1 MTGIIGAMKIEI
13 EALNAQMEN
22 RQTRTVSGI
31 EFTSG
36 TLCGREVVTAV
47 CGIGKVFAAMCAQT
61 MILLYSPE
69 RIINTGVAGSLST
82 KLNIGDIAVSDF
94 VVEHDMDTSPLG
106 DPVGM
111 ISGIN
116 IVDIPADGELAD
128 KICAAAEGVGGIRCV
143 KGKIASGDCF
153 VNSAEKKKYISET
166 FGAIACEMEGAAIG
180 HVCYV
185 NKVPFCVIRAISD
198 AADGSSHMDYSKFT
212 ALAAKN
218 SAAVM
223 TELLSSGK

>member
-1 MTGIIGAMKIEI
+1 MTGIIGAKEIEI

-36 TLCGREVVTAV
+36 TLYGREVVTAV

-61 MILLYSPE
+61 MILLYSPD
-69 RIINTGVAGSLST
+69 RIVNTGVAGSLST
-82 KLNIGDIAVSDF
+82 SLNIGDIVVSDY
-94 VVEHDMDTSPLG
+94 VVEHGMDTSPLG

-111 ISGIN
+111 ISVIN
-116 IVDIPADGELAD
+116 IVDIPADGELAE
-128 KICAAAEGVGGIRCV
+128 KICAAAREVGNIICV

-153 VNSAEKKKYISET
+153 VNTAEKKEYISET
-166 FGAIACEMEGAAIG
+166 FGALACEMEGAAIG
-180 HVCYV
+180 QVCYV
-185 NKVPFCVIRAISD
+185 NRVPFCVIRAISD
-198 AADGSSHMDYSKFT
+198 AADGSSFMDYSNFI

-218 SAAVM
+218 SAAVL
-223 TELLSSGK
+223 TELLRSGN

>member
-1 MTGIIGAMKIEI
+1 
-13 EALNAQMEN
+13 
-22 RQTRTVSGI
+22 
-31 EFTSG
+31 
-36 TLCGREVVTAV
+36 
-47 CGIGKVFAAMCAQT
+47 MCAQT
-61 MILLYSPE
+61 MILLYSPD

-166 FGAIACEMEGAAIG
+166 FGALACEMEGAAIG
-180 HVCYV
+180 QVCYV
-185 NKVPFCVIRAISD
+185 NRVPFCVIRAISD
-198 AADGSSHMDYSKFT
+198 AADGSSYMDYSNFI

-218 SAAVM
+218 SAAVL
-223 TELLSSGK
+223 TELLRSGN

>member
-1 MTGIIGAMKIEI
+1 MTGIIGAKEIEI

-36 TLCGREVVTAV
+36 TLYGREVVTAV

-61 MILLYSPE
+61 MILLYSPD
-69 RIINTGVAGSLST
+69 RIVNTGVAGSLST

-116 IVDIPADGELAD
+116 IVDIPADGELAE
-128 KICAAAEGVGGIRCV
+128 KICAAARKVGNIICV

-153 VNSAEKKKYISET
+153 VNTAEKKE
-166 FGAIACEMEGAAIG
+166 
-180 HVCYV
+180 
-185 NKVPFCVIRAISD
+185 
-198 AADGSSHMDYSKFT
+198 
-212 ALAAKN
+212 
-218 SAAVM
+218 
-223 TELLSSGK
+223 

>member
-22 RQTRTVSGI
+22 RQTKTVSGI

-61 MILLYSPE
+61 MILLYSPD

-116 IVDIPADGELAD
+116 IVDIPADGLRNGGRGDRSCVLCEQSSVLRYPRDIRRGGRLIAHGLF
-128 KICAAAEGVGGIRCV
+128 KIHRPCREEFGGGHDRTAQER
-143 KGKIASGDCF
+143 KINDF
-153 VNSAEKKKYISET
+153 
-166 FGAIACEMEGAAIG
+166 FD
-180 HVCYV
+180 
-185 NKVPFCVIRAISD
+185 F
-198 AADGSSHMDYSKFT
+198 F
-212 ALAAKN
+212 
-218 SAAVM
+218 
-223 TELLSSGK
+223 

>member
-1 MTGIIGAMKIEI
+1 MIGIIAAMDVEMKSLRSFMTDTKTE
-13 EALNAQMEN
+13 
-22 RQTRTVSGI
+22 TVSGI
-31 EFTSG
+31 TFVSG
-36 TLCGREVVTAV
+36 TLEGKLVVTAV

-82 KLNIGDIAVSDF
+82 SLNIGDIVVSDY

-128 KICAAAEGVGGIRCV
+128 KICAAAEGVGCIRCV

-153 VNSAEKKKYISET
+153 VNTAEKKEYISET
-166 FGAIACEMEGAAIG
+166 FGALACEMEGAAIG
-180 HVCYV
+180 QVCYV
-185 NKVPFCVIRAISD
+185 NRVPFCVIRAISD
-198 AADGSSHMDYSKFT
+198 AADGSSFMDYSNFI

-218 SAAVM
+218 SAAVL
-223 TELLSSGK
+223 TELLRSGN

>member
-1 MTGIIGAMKIEI
+1 MNKVLRKRIPRDLKNSLLRNLALLVMIVLGMYLVISMIGGAETIIAGTEQNCRDKNCED
-13 EALNAQMEN
+13 
-22 RQTRTVSGI
+22 G
-31 EFTSG
+31 EFTVFLPLTDEQIAELDKAGAEVEAKFSMDIESG
-36 TLCGREVVTAV
+36 KNKILRVMKNRTDINLMTL
-47 CGIGKVFAAMCAQT
+47 
-61 MILLYSPE
+61 
-69 RIINTGVAGSLST
+69 
-82 KLNIGDIAVSDF
+82 D
-94 VVEHDMDTSPLG
+94 
-106 DPVGM
+106 
-111 ISGIN
+111 
-116 IVDIPADGELAD
+116 DGELAD
-128 KICAAAEGVGGIRCV
+128 KICAAADGVGGIRCV

-223 TELLSSGK
+223 TELLRSGK